1 MSKEPQAIV
10 ALLDQQYEQ
19 LLVDARR
26 LVTSYVDAS
35 MKLYK
40 KTGARSVVA
49 AVSIKQTSPN
59 AYSIYWCKLV
69 PLHGQKNKF
78 APLTIAKGNGNTN
91 TRLPRSSLLNTLT
104 AAWFCRLRS
113 VLLRFVA
120 LPARIVSCVG
130 RWSLMKRN
138 CLDTKRLIMAVSIR
152 ESRG

>member
-78 APLTIAKGNGNTN
+78 APLLLPRAMANTN

>member
-26 LVTSYVDAS
+26 LVASYVDAS

-69 PLHGQKNKF
+69 PLHVRIPRHLDTQPTLIWTLVPRPLGQ
-78 APLTIAKGNGNTN
+78 AVGAQ
-91 TRLPRSSLLNTLT
+91 RR
-104 AAWFCRLRS
+104 R
-113 VLLRFVA
+113 VA
-120 LPARIVSCVG
+120 LLV
-130 RWSLMKRN
+130 
-138 CLDTKRLIMAVSIR
+138 
-152 ESRG
+152 

>member
-78 APLTIAKGNGNTN
+78 APLTIAKGNGKHKYPASSFEFVKYPYR
-91 TRLPRSSLLNTLT
+91 RLVLQVEERLAEIRSIASENRQLRRTL
-104 AAWFCRLRS
+104 
-113 VLLRFVA
+113 VA
-120 LPARIVSCVG
+120 YEKETV
-130 RWSLMKRN
+130 
-138 CLDTKRLIMAVSIR
+138 
-152 ESRG
+152 

>member
-78 APLTIAKGNGNTN
+78 APLTIAKGNGKHKYPASSFEFVKYPYR
-91 TRLPRSSLLNTLT
+91 RLVLQVEERLAEIRSIASENRQLRRTLV
-104 AAWFCRLRS
+104 AYEKKLSRYQ
-113 VLLRFVA
+113 VLDHGGLY
-120 LPARIVSCVG
+120 SG
-130 RWSLMKRN
+130 
-138 CLDTKRLIMAVSIR
+138 
-152 ESRG
+152 E